1 MKKTAILLTA
11 LWLLAAVPQ
20 ARAQYY
26 NTGQSPASLRWKSIG
41 NDSLQVVF
49 PDGFGKQ
56 AHRTLFYMDTV
67 RSRISYGYPLPP
79 LKTPVMMTTENFFSN
94 GLAMMA
100 PRRIEMGGIPAIDT
114 YSEPWL
120 KQLATHEYRHMV
132 QFGNV
137 NRSTVKVFG

>member
-79 LKTPVMMTTENFFSN
+79 LKTPGMMASEYFFSI
-94 GLAMMA
+94 GLAMMD
-100 PRRIEMGGIPAIDT
+100 PPPIGM
-114 YSEPWL
+114 
-120 KQLATHEYRHMV
+120 
-132 QFGNV
+132 
-137 NRSTVKVFG
+137 

>member
-56 AHRTLFYMDTV
+56 AHRTLFYMTPSGAASATDIPCL
-67 RSRISYGYPLPP
+67 RSKHPS
-79 LKTPVMMTTENFFSN
+79 
-94 GLAMMA
+94 
-100 PRRIEMGGIPAIDT
+100 
-114 YSEPWL
+114 
-120 KQLATHEYRHMV
+120 
-132 QFGNV
+132 
-137 NRSTVKVFG
+137 

>member
-26 NTGQSPASLRWKSIG
+26 NTGQSPASLRGKSIG

-79 LKTPVMMTTENFFSN
+79 LKTPVMMTTENFFSGGYLKATAHLGN
-94 GLAMMA
+94 LAVEPSRSRSARWSLLMTA
-100 PRRIEMGGIPAIDT
+100 PSMSKG
-114 YSEPWL
+114 
-120 KQLATHEYRHMV
+120 
-132 QFGNV
+132 
-137 NRSTVKVFG
+137 